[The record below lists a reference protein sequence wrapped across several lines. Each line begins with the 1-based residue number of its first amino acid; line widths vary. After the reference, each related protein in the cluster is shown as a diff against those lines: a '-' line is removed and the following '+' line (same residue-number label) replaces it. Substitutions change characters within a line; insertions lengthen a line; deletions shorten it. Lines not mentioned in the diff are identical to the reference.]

1 MFGELICKGRTE
13 EMDMFTTVTGHFDGQ
28 NIVVDEQTDLHEG
41 QQVLITVLNIN
52 LNNIASTI
60 EGGKPRDLNEAIEK
74 FKRTYNIR

>member
-1 MFGELICKGRTE
+1 
-13 EMDMFTTVTGHFDGQ
+13 MFTTVTGHFDGQ
-28 NIVVDEQTDLHEG
+28 QIVLDEQAELHEG
-41 QQVLITVLNIN
+41 QQVLVTVLNIN